1 MFRFCKRIANALQV
15 GWRGYWNR
23 FGVRMPISY
32 EVKSFAVHRINL
44 TLFLA
49 SVRNIEMS
57 KAEIRRSRPGRS
69 FEHYVTFDELREQ
82 LSTRLKE
89 TGIVLLIL

>member
-1 MFRFCKRIANALQV
+1 
-15 GWRGYWNR
+15 
-23 FGVRMPISY
+23 MPIAY

-49 SVRNIEMS
+49 SVRYIEMS

-69 FEHYVTFDELREQ
+69 FEHYVAFDELREQ
-82 LSTRLKE
+82 LSTRLKGM
-89 TGIVLLIL
+89 GIMLLIL